1 MLPSKKGVY
10 PIDPAPFVK
19 ACPEIK
25 PGRRKIRTHI
35 IFLLT
40 VFALFSQ
47 GCSVEEL
54 SITNCEPS
62 GLIRPVCEMLTPEDI
77 AALPDG
83 KHLLLV
89 NFGGMFSGTGY
100 LSLFNTVDESSK
112 ILFPSDQS
120 LKPPNE
126 SWGDNS
132 CPPPEI
138 SNFRPH
144 GSHLHQLKNGR
155 WRYLVINHGSRESI
169 ELFEAEL
176 NGYDTKLIWR
186 GCVLAGKDTIMND
199 VVGLSDG
206 DLIFTRMFH
215 TEPSPF
221 SRIFS
226 VLGFT
231 TGDVWRWN
239 KEDGLRILTGTN
251 AAEPNGI
258 EISADEKYI
267 YANMY
272 FEGEVWK
279 IDATKGGVAAKV
291 KIASPDNSAWSKE
304 NRLWVA
310 SHTGSIMEQATC
322 LENQSKPC
330 GASFEIIELN
340 TETMETS
347 VVFSQEGPPMGAA
360 TVAVPQ
366 GKRVY
371 MGSFVGDRLI
381 SAPLSEFVK
390 K

>member
-1 MLPSKKGVY
+1 M
-10 PIDPAPFVK
+10 
-19 ACPEIK
+19 
-25 PGRRKIRTHI
+25 
-35 IFLLT
+35 FLLT
-40 VFALFSQ
+40 TFSMFFQ

-62 GLIRPVCEMLTPEDI
+62 GLIRPVCEMQTPEDI

-100 LSLFNTVDESSK
+100 LSLFNTEDESSK
-112 ILFPSDQS
+112 ILFPSDQP
-120 LKPPNE
+120 LKPSND
-126 SWGDNS
+126 SWGEDS
-132 CPPPEI
+132 CPPPKK
-138 SNFRPH
+138 SKFRPH
-144 GSHLHQLKNGR
+144 GSHLHQLKDGR
-155 WRYLVINHGSRESI
+155 WRYLVINHGLRESI

-176 NGYDTKLIWR
+176 NGPDTKLVWR
-186 GCVLAGKDTIMND
+186 GCVMASKDTIMND

-239 KEDGLRILTGTN
+239 RENGLRILTGTN

-279 IDATKGGVAAKV
+279 IDAEKGGVAAKV

-310 SHTGSIMEQATC
+310 SHTGSILEQAAC
-322 LENQSKPC
+322 LENQSKAC
-330 GASFEIIELN
+330 GAPFEIIELN

-347 VVFSQEGPPMGAA
+347 MIFSQKGPPMGAA